1 MTAFVTGGT
10 GAVGPAVIRRLL
22 AGGAEVRVLT
32 RDPAAPLPTG
42 VARVV
47 GSLDDAD
54 ALARGVDG
62 ADAVVHLAALLH
74 VVDPPPE
81 LAAEYERVNVG
92 GTERL
97 AAAAERAGVARF
109 AFASTVN
116 VYGPSAGRAPWTEA
130 DPTAPE
136 TPYARTKRDAE
147 DVVADLGGG
156 VVLRLAAV
164 YGPGM
169 RGNYRQLLGA
179 LRRGLRALPGTG
191 QNRRTLVHVEDA
203 AAAFALAAA
212 APLPSPLYN
221 LTDGHVWT
229 FDAVVRAMQRAVGRR
244 PGVRYLPAPPVR
256 AAAAAASALA
266 ARLGRDVP
274 GASAVDK
281 ITEDVAVDGRRLIE
295 ETAYRPAHADLG
307 AGWATL
313 LDAP

>member
-10 GAVGPAVIRRLL
+10 GAVGPAVVRRLL

-32 RDPAAPLPTG
+32 RDPAAPLPAG
-42 VARVV
+42 VGRVV
-47 GSLDDAD
+47 GSLGDAD
-54 ALARGVDG
+54 ALARGADG

-97 AAAAERAGVARF
+97 AAAAARAGVARF
-109 AFASTVN
+109 VFASTIN
-116 VYGPSAGRAPWTEA
+116 VYGPSVGRAPWTEA
-130 DPTAPE
+130 DPTAPR
-136 TPYARTKRDAE
+136 TPYARTKREAE
-147 DVVADLGGG
+147 RVVLGLAGG
-156 VVLRLAAV
+156 AVLRLAAV

-169 RGNYRQLLGA
+169 RGNYRRLLGA
-179 LRRGLRALPGTG
+179 LRRGLRVLPGTG
-191 QNRRTLVHVEDA
+191 RNRRTLVHAEDA
-203 AAAFALAAA
+203 AAALALATRG
-212 APLPSPLYN
+212 PLPAPLYN
-221 LTDGHVWT
+221 LTDGRVWT

-244 PGVRYLPAPPVR
+244 PGVRYLPARPVR
-256 AAAAAASALA
+256 AAAATASAVA

-274 GASAVDK
+274 GASAVDTM
-281 ITEDVAVDGRRLIE
+281 TEDVAVDGRRLIA

>member
-1 MTAFVTGGT
+1 MTGGT
-10 GAVGPAVIRRLL
+10 GAVGPAVVRRLV
-22 AGGAEVRVLT
+22 AGGADVRVLT
-32 RDPAAPLPTG
+32 RDAAAPLPAG
-42 VARVV
+42 AERVA
-47 GSLDDAD
+47 GSLADAD
-54 ALARGVDG
+54 ALARGADG

-81 LAAEYERVNVG
+81 LADEYARVNVG

-109 AFASTVN
+109 AFASTIN

-136 TPYARTKRDAE
+136 TPYARTKREAE
-147 DVVADLGGG
+147 GIVADLAGG

-179 LRRGLRALPGTG
+179 LRRGLRVLPGTG

-203 AAAFALAAA
+203 AAAFALAATT
-212 APLPSPLYN
+212 PLPSALYN
-221 LTDGHVWT
+221 LTDGRVWT
-229 FDAVVRAMQRAVGRR
+229 FNAVVRAMQQAVDRR
-244 PGVRYLPAPPVR
+244 PSVLYVPAPPVR
-256 AAAAAASALA
+256 AAAAAASAVA

-281 ITEDVAVDGRRLIE
+281 ITEDVAVDGRRLID
-295 ETAYRPAHADLG
+295 ETTYRPAHADLR

-313 LDAP
+313 LSAP